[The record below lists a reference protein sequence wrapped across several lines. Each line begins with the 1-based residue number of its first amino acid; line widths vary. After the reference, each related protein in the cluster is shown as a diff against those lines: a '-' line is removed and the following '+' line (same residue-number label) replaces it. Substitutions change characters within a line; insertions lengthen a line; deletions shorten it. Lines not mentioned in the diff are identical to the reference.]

1 MRSPEPDPIRISTA
15 NGDLISASTACPLSR
30 NGGFSLIEVVVA
42 TILVMLVVF
51 SLGVLIPLSQ
61 VRSRNIS
68 HQDVAVMLAE
78 SMIEKIRVLGWDR
91 IAPVDK
97 TVGVS
102 KEFDGKKGDDPVM
115 INGSRF
121 PPLPYPKM
129 SYELM
134 AGEVSPGSAVKTDV
148 KHYMDYFYRVR
159 TQSYAVPY
167 PDSSTATY
175 TSKSMLKVTV
185 AVYWSESTG
194 EGGSHEKCFS
204 ISSSIYGEQ

>member
-1 MRSPEPDPIRISTA
+1 M
-15 NGDLISASTACPLSR
+15 

-78 SMIEKIRVLGWDR
+78 SMIEKIRVLGWDH
-91 IAPVDK
+91 IAPADK
-97 TVGVS
+97 TIGAW
-102 KEFDGKKGDDPVM
+102 KLYDGRNGPSGDAHEM

-121 PPLPYPKM
+121 PPEPYPKM

-159 TQSYAVPY
+159 TESYAVPY
-167 PDSSTATY
+167 PDSSTAKY
-175 TSKSMLKVTV
+175 ASKSMLKVTV